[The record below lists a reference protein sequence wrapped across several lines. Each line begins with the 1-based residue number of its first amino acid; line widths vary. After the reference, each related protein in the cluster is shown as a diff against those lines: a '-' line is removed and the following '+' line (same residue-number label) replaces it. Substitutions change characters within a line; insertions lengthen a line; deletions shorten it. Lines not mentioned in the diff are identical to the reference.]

1 MSNEPH
7 YSKETVDRFEK
18 FRDELAQSV
27 LRQQQA
33 YDQAVL
39 TFATAGLG
47 LTVTLAAA
55 LISAG
60 KDVEQPL
67 PLILAWAFLAA
78 SIAIVLF
85 SFVSSQ
91 IESIKR
97 IGFIDDAEYEK
108 VSSTR
113 STKLTR
119 WCNYGSGG
127 LLVAG
132 GVCLALFIT
141 LNV

>member
-1 MSNEPH
+1 MSKGSR
-7 YSKETVDRFEK
+7 YSSKTVEQYEK

-39 TFATAGLG
+39 KLAAAGLG
-47 LTVTLAAA
+47 LTVTLATA
-55 LISAG
+55 LESA
-60 KDVEQPL
+60 DRHVQERL

-78 SIAIVLF
+78 SIASVLF

-91 IESIKR
+91 IESIRR
-97 IGFIDDAEYEK
+97 IGLIDAEEYEK
-108 VSSTR
+108 VSATR

-119 WCNYGSGG
+119 WFNYGSGG

-132 GVCLALFIT
+132 GFCLALFVT